1 MYAFQME
8 WTTITARFR
17 PQVDRNQ
24 EFLPAN
30 RPTFVLSINPLPD
43 LSGPPRITCNC
54 TMKQLHNK
62 VDRRVLIERMLTS
75 DEERMTVSFYQ
86 YAKIK
91 NPKFFRDFLFC
102 NWEELGVLGR
112 TYVAHEGINA
122 QVSLPKAHFERF
134 KAHLYSI
141 SFLDGIRLNI
151 AVDDNGKSF
160 FKLTIKVRP
169 KIVADGLN
177 DETFDVTNKGKH
189 LTAEEFN
196 ALTER
201 PDTILI
207 DMRNHYESEVGHF
220 QGAVTPDVDTFREEI
235 EVVTEMLK
243 GNEDKN
249 IVMYCTGGIRCEKAS
264 AWFKHQGYSN
274 VHQLNGGIIEYVRQV
289 RENNL
294 PNKFVG
300 KNFVFDERRAE
311 RITEDIIAVCH
322 QCGEPCDDHTNCV
335 NVACNLLFIQCK
347 KCADQYNNCCSDQCK
362 EVLELPEEAQREL
375 RKGLNNS
382 NKIFSKGRMRHAPH
396 VRKQGSSENTNLR
409 ALTYSVK

>member
-1 MYAFQME
+1 M
-8 WTTITARFR
+8 T
-17 PQVDRNQ
+17 
-24 EFLPAN
+24 
-30 RPTFVLSINPLPD
+30 
-43 LSGPPRITCNC
+43 
-54 TMKQLHNK
+54 QLHNK
-62 VDRRVLIERMLTS
+62 VDRRILIERMLQS
-75 DEERMTVSFYQ
+75 DEERMTLSFYQ

-91 NPKFFRDFLFC
+91 NPQFFRDFLYS
-102 NWEELGVLGR
+102 NWEEMGVLGR

-122 QVSLPKAHFERF
+122 QISLPKANFERF
-134 KAHLYSI
+134 KEQLFSV
-141 SFLDGIRLNI
+141 SFLDGIRLNV

-160 FKLTIKVRP
+160 FKLIVKVRT

-196 ALTER
+196 TITED
-201 PDTILI
+201 PNTILI

-235 EVVTEMLK
+235 DVVTEMLK

-289 RENNL
+289 REQAL

-311 RITEDIIAVCH
+311 RITQDVIAVCH
-322 QCGEPCDDHTNCV
+322 QCGEACDDHTNCL
-335 NVACNLLFIQCK
+335 NVACNLLFIQCS
-347 KCADQYNNCCSDQCK
+347 KCAEKHNGCCSDECK
-362 EVLELPEEAQREL
+362 SIHALPEEEQREL
-375 RKGLNNS
+375 RKGKNNS
-382 NKIFSKGRMRHAPH
+382 NRIFSKGRLRGIRPA
-396 VRKQGSSENTNLR
+396 RNDAGNT
-409 ALTYSVK
+409 LTNFKKLEYNKD